1 MKELRFQT
9 IVCGTGAAGYACA
22 HQLHRLGCENT
33 AIITESRTWGT
44 SRNTGS
50 DKQTYYKLT
59 LTGDTPDSVTQMAAT
74 LFEGKAVD
82 GDIALAEAA
91 GSVPAFLRLVEMG
104 VPFPT
109 NAYGEYV
116 GYKTDHDPAARA
128 TSVGPLT
135 SHFMTEALEKT
146 VLAENTTLL
155 DDMQLVRILTHA
167 GKLYGVLCLDRKSG
181 EFVLIHT
188 VSLVLAT
195 GGPAALYADSVYPE
209 SQHGASG
216 IAFMAGIAGRN
227 LTEWQYGLASVR
239 PRWNVSGTYM
249 QVLPRVIST
258 EKDGSDPREF
268 LSEAFPDRSE
278 MLGRLFRKGY
288 EWPFDSR
295 KALGGSSLIDILVYR
310 ETVEKGRRV
319 FLDYRTNP
327 LGKALRLTDLPEDAS
342 TYLRKGL
349 SLGPAAD
356 TMGTPFER
364 LCRMNRPAVEFYRSK
379 GVDLAAEPLEIALS
393 AQHNNGGLAVDNWWR
408 TGVEGVFAIGECA
421 ATHGVYRPGGSALNS
436 GQVGACRA
444 AEYIARHRSRLPIPD
459 VFPGSCK
466 GSLKEAVMIA
476 QQTTQKKSSA
486 PAGAPFFGSLK
497 SAAPGNNAPAEDLP
511 KMTTAQAAAHFRSL
525 MSRSG
530 ASFREAGALR
540 EALRETEDFLASFRN
555 RVTAEDTPAGLSMV
569 FRLQDQLYA
578 MKIYL
583 TAMVDYAEHTSVS
596 RGSALYYAPGGSLP
610 SSDASAPA
618 LPEHFRFLPD
628 NHAQDGLIQEILPG
642 KAPVWRPVH
651 PMPDRSADFF
661 EPVWAAYRENGGV
674 PETPWPHFG
683 E

>member
-1 MKELRFQT
+1 MKELRYQT
-9 IVCGTGAAGYACA
+9 IVCGTGAAGYSCA
-22 HQLHRLGCENT
+22 HRLHRLGCKDV

-59 LTGDTPDSVTQMAAT
+59 LTGDAPDSVTQMAST

-135 SHFMTEALEKT
+135 SHYMTEALEKA
-146 VLAENTTLL
+146 VLSENIPLL
-155 DDMQLVRILTHA
+155 DNMQLVRILVHD
-167 GKLYGVLCLDRKSG
+167 GKLYGVLCLDRTDG
-181 EFVLIHT
+181 DFVLIHT

-249 QVLPRVIST
+249 QVLPRVISVN
-258 EKDGSDPREF
+258 KDGSDPREF
-268 LSEAFPDRSE
+268 LSDAFPQRSE

-295 KALGGSSLIDILVYR
+295 KAADGSSLIDILVYR

-327 LGKALRLTDLPEDAS
+327 QGKALRLSDLPDDAA
-342 TYLRKGL
+342 TYLCKGL
-349 SLGPAAD
+349 ALSPSAD
-356 TMGTPFER
+356 TLGTPFER

-393 AQHNNGGLAVDNWWR
+393 AQHNNGGLAVDSWWR
-408 TGVEGVFAIGECA
+408 TGVEGIFAIGECA

-436 GQVGACRA
+436 GQVGASRA
-444 AEYIARHRSRLPIPD
+444 AAYIAAHRNSLPVPD
-459 VFPGSCK
+459 VFPGNCK
-466 GSLKEAVMIA
+466 AAIKEAVMIM
-476 QQTTQKKSSA
+476 QQTVQMSSSA
-486 PAGAPFFGSLK
+486 SGIPYGVLK
-497 SAAPGNNAPAEDLP
+497 SAAPESRPSADAPE
-511 KMTTAQAAAHFRSL
+511 KMTTAQAAAHFRAL

-530 ASFREAGALR
+530 ACFRETDALH
-540 EALRETEDFLASFRN
+540 EALRETEEFLSSFGR
-555 RVTAEDTPAGLSMV
+555 RVRAEDTPAGLSMV
-569 FRLQDQLYA
+569 YRLQDQLYA

-583 TAMVDYAEHTSVS
+583 TAMIDYAAHTSSS
-596 RGSALYYAPGGSLP
+596 RGSALYYTAEGILP

-628 NHAQDGLIQEILPG
+628 DHALDSLIQEVLPG
-642 KAPVWRPVH
+642 HTPVWRPVH
-651 PMPDRSADFF
+651 PLPDRSADFF
-661 EPVWAAYRENGGV
+661 EPVWASYRENGGV